1 MSTILAIAG
10 PDTQEPGGVITA
22 NLLTPGQMRASEALP
37 PGHEIVGVRGRTP
50 IVRGPDGELRPHALK
65 RPAGQGWR
73 RRIAPVLPPRR
84 RLTALPSQCAPER
97 TPISISG

>member
-10 PDTQEPGGVITA
+10 PDTQDPGGVIHA

-50 IVRGPDGELRPHALK
+50 IVRGPDGQLARMRSSGRLVKTGDVESPQSYLLV
-65 RPAGQGWR
+65 AG
-73 RRIAPVLPPRR
+73 
-84 RLTALPSQCAPER
+84 
-97 TPISISG
+97 